1 MTFVLWEIT
10 RSHKP
15 GTNNLRNSTGG
26 HHSYHHRSRHGYG
39 LSSNGTPI
47 SLDHVGSDGTRGSSA
62 SASDADGASATVAG
76 SLLTAAGLSDWATY
90 ADSSSASANATLTS
104 VASGL
109 DEFTGWFDHY
119 SQKYLGTVAGIDGVL
134 GGEDGDVAE
143 YDGASSSAV
152 MMGAVT
158 GAMGRLMHHPRPSML
173 AEYEPEFGSD
183 DTPSS
188 QLEELPRELAE
199 LDLASVEVFSS
210 GGAGMLGM
218 RSEDQGGGFDAMRER
233 QRGETEVAGGGG
245 GGGDVDQEEEE
256 KRSTTTIRITSITT
270 RG

>member
-1 MTFVLWEIT
+1 M
-10 RSHKP
+10 
-15 GTNNLRNSTGG
+15 
-26 HHSYHHRSRHGYG
+26 
-39 LSSNGTPI
+39 
-47 SLDHVGSDGTRGSSA
+47 
-62 SASDADGASATVAG
+62 
-76 SLLTAAGLSDWATY
+76 
-90 ADSSSASANATLTS
+90 
-104 VASGL
+104 
-109 DEFTGWFDHY
+109 
-119 SQKYLGTVAGIDGVL
+119 L

-143 YDGASSSAV
+143 YDGASSSVV

-218 RSEDQGGGFDAMRER
+218 RSEDQGGGFDAIGSDGRRRREEEGG
-233 QRGETEVAGGGG
+233 RGRRSRGGG
-245 GGGDVDQEEEE
+245 EEEHDNHPDYVDYYSGVDPIDPE
-256 KRSTTTIRITSITT
+256 DRPHGHFEPQKVANLRPIGAYELREGEVQTRIN
-270 RG
+270 R